1 MGTRGAGDTVPGP
14 GVGQVGQGGC
24 SGVGNDGLLQ
34 VPRSAGLLTGSFIS
48 DIVDSTGNRQRN
60 YTGELK
66 DVFAALAPGDTGCA
80 FEQHLA
86 GIKRALSN
94 PANAGF
100 VRDGAYLGVI
110 IIADEDD
117 CSLEHSTLLAPGAD
131 SGPLGSQQSFR
142 CTRFGVICD
151 QGGQTPDAMNQVGI
165 KNQCHPTDDTTYL
178 ASVADHVRFVK
189 SLKPNDPGK
198 IVVAGIMGTT
208 EPFETEMRPPR
219 TGAAPVPALAHSC
232 TYIGADGLPEV
243 ADPPIRLKFFLD
255 QFPNR
260 SAFAPICQKDLSG
273 SLQQIGDLLKTAL
286 PDPCITGKLA
296 DVDPA
301 TPGPQY
307 DCSVSVVT
315 NQGTDTQTENLMPV
329 CPANIPATA
338 CWHLV
343 VDAANC
349 PQPELKPAD
358 RQNLLL
364 KIENQDTL
372 PKDAH
377 ILADCVTEV
386 TNGTTTTTP

>member
-142 CTRFGVICD
+142 CTRFGVVCD
-151 QGGQTPDAMNQVGI
+151 DGGATSDAMNVVGP
-165 KNQCHPTDDTTYL
+165 KAGCHPNDASDYL
-178 ASVADHVRFVK
+178 TRVSDYAGFLR
-189 SLKPNDPGK
+189 SLKADPSK
-198 IVVAGIMGTT
+198 IIVAAIAGTT
-208 EPFETEMRPPR
+208 EPFAVELRAPS
-219 TGAAPVPALAHSC
+219 TGAAVIPALAHSC
-232 TYIGADGLPEV
+232 SYTGGDGTPEV
-243 ADPPIRLKFFLD
+243 ADPPIRIKSLLD
-255 QFPNR
+255 QFPLR
-260 SAFAPICQKDLSG
+260 SAFASICQQDLSAG
-273 SLQQIGDLLKTAL
+273 LRQFGEVFKSAL
-286 PDPCITGKLA
+286 GDPCIVGTLA
-296 DVDPA
+296 DLDPR
-301 TPGPQY
+301 TPGAQNECKVTVTDPTRPTQAVTELPRCAPQ
-307 DCSVSVVT
+307 DAAAT
-315 NQGTDTQTENLMPV
+315 NQP
-329 CPANIPATA
+329 
-338 CWHLV
+338 CWHLA
-343 VDAANC
+343 VDAATC
-349 PQPELKPAD
+349 PSNDHVKLVIEGMSMLPAV
-358 RQNLLL
+358 
-364 KIENQDTL
+364 
-372 PKDAH
+372 AH
-377 ILADCVTEV
+377 VVASCSVQSAS
-386 TNGTTTTTP
+386 